1 MGHTNPSP
9 KAWGLKLLNIS
20 IFYLV
25 RRQTVAGIPFIDSKW
40 MKGHPRISAMIP
52 NKLRKADS
60 EQNFLAAHADV
71 FENYDSRRK
80 VSEKLMLKIFERNI
94 TCI

>member
-1 MGHTNPSP
+1 
-9 KAWGLKLLNIS
+9 
-20 IFYLV
+20 
-25 RRQTVAGIPFIDSKW
+25 

-80 VSEKLMLKIFERNI
+80 VSEKLMLKFFIRNI
-94 TCI
+94 TLV